1 MSATPTLSRNL
12 RSDIAMDASEQN
24 TAVCSQC
31 GSAGLQTKTIRSAFW
46 DDDRLVVIEDI
57 PAIVCTDCHEQ
68 HFDDTTVVLLDLM
81 RGDGFP
87 PEKALR
93 EIAVPIFSLRD
104 RLKGGGTS

>member
-1 MSATPTLSRNL
+1 MSP
-12 RSDIAMDASEQN
+12 SEQGSS
-24 TAVCSQC
+24 VCSQC
-31 GSAGLQTKTIRSAFW
+31 GSAALRTETIRSAFW

-57 PAIVCTDCHEQ
+57 PAIVCTECHEQ

-93 EIAVPIFSLRD
+93 EITVPVFSLRD
-104 RLKGGGTS
+104 RLKGGSTS